1 MAELHIARLA
11 SRAVIRIDGPD
22 WRKFLQGLVSQDVET
37 LGPGALR
44 FAALLT
50 PQGRLL
56 YDLFLAGEDQGC
68 LIDCRA
74 DAREQLVRRLTMYR
88 LRAKVEIESVDVAVE
103 ALWGAGSIPEG
114 WRADPRLPE
123 LGFRGYGA
131 APANAERDSESD
143 YERFR
148 LGLGVPGSDDFGED
162 RAYPIE
168 ADFDLLGGIDFKK
181 GCFVGQE
188 TTSRMKRRGQ
198 IKSRMAP
205 VTFAGAAP
213 APGSEVLA
221 GQLRAGAVLSGQE
234 GRAMALMRLD
244 RLEAGRLALADG
256 RPCRVDFPDW
266 FESRIGRP

>member
-1 MAELHIARLA
+1 MSELHIARLA
-11 SRAVIRIDGPD
+11 SRAAVRIDGPD

-37 LGPGALR
+37 LAPGGLR

-56 YDLFLAGEDQGC
+56 YDLFLVGEDEGC

-74 DAREQLVRRLTMYR
+74 DRRESLVQRLTIYR
-88 LRAKVEIESVDVAVE
+88 LRAKVGIASVDVAVE
-103 ALWGAGSIPEG
+103 ALWGAGAPPDG
-114 WRADPRLPE
+114 WTADPRLPE

-131 APANAERDSESD
+131 AAAAAERVSESD

-148 LGLGVPGSDDFGED
+148 LALGVPGSDDFGED

-205 VTFAGAAP
+205 VTFAGEAP
-213 APGSEVLA
+213 PPGTEVLA
-221 GQLRAGAVLSGQE
+221 GQLRAGAMLSGHA

-244 RLEAGRLALADG
+244 RLEAGALVLADG
-256 RPCRVDFPDW
+256 RPCRVDFPGW